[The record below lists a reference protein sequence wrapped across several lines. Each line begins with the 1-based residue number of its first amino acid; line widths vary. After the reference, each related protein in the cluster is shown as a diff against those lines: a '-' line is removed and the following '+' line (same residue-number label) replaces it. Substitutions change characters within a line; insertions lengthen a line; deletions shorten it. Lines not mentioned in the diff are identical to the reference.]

1 MIGFGHIEKL
11 IRKGTHHDRS
21 REGTEFVAQDAG
33 FGRIG
38 IRRGLRSASR
48 WKDRCEIFR
57 AVTGTDK
64 AVHIVLATPFGLR
77 PNLHS
82 GLVQNVVTLADLFR
96 DA

>member
-1 MIGFGHIEKL
+1 MIDRDDRIVDLCEMKWTHGAYALDKEEAKKL
-11 IRKGTHHDRS
+11 R
-21 REGTEFVAQDAG
+21 
-33 FGRIG
+33 
-38 IRRGLRSASR
+38 
-48 WKDRCEIFR
+48 DRCEIFR

-82 GLVQNVVTLADLFR
+82 GLVQNVVTLAALFR

>member
-1 MIGFGHIEKL
+1 MKWSRTPFAVDAATAAEFE
-11 IRKGTHHDRS
+11 RKAET
-21 REGTEFVAQDAG
+21 
-33 FGRIG
+33 
-38 IRRGLRSASR
+38 
-48 WKDRCEIFR
+48 FR
-57 AVTGTDK
+57 AVTGTRK